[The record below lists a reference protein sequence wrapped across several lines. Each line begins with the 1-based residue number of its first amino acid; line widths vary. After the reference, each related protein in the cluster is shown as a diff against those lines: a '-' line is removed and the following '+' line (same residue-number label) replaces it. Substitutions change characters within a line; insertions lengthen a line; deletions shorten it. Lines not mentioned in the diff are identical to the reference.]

1 MEFSLGSGGGC
12 GGNDVELLSKTLQVE
27 HMLFYFDM
35 KENPRGRYL
44 KISEKTSATR
54 STIIVPFNGIAWLI
68 DILNY
73 YVTFDDQRRDDFDDL
88 LGDLGRIETVDLVK
102 EKDSRSSR
110 GLDDLSD
117 FDEFFGGF

>member
-1 MEFSLGSGGGC
+1 
-12 GGNDVELLSKTLQVE
+12 
-27 HMLFYFDM
+27 M

-88 LGDLGRIETVDLVK
+88 LGNLGRIETVDSVK

-110 GLDDLSD
+110 VLDDLSD